1 MKIKSN
7 IVLTQG
13 RMCDKLIKVNKGDD
27 REQVEV
33 FDSFREL
40 SGGARQ

>member
-1 MKIKSN
+1 
-7 IVLTQG
+7 
-13 RMCDKLIKVNKGDD
+13 MCDKLLKVDKGDD

-33 FDSFREL
+33 FDALREL